1 MVDSNLKSIM
11 LLAALITGIG
21 LIVISIIGLSVVGQ
35 VAYFILAVIDDSLWT
50 PQYKYVDGVGT
61 NITETA
67 QYTAA
72 KAQLDD
78 DLTNIT
84 LALQTAAIVIGLI
97 GLVIVILVFF
107 MKGGILDMIKGTR
120 TASE

>member
-1 MVDSNLKSIM
+1 MADSNLKSIL

-50 PQYKYVDGVGT
+50 DQYKFINGVNG
-61 NITETA
+61 TETT
-67 QYTAA
+67 QYIAA
-72 KAQLDD
+72 KAQLDN
-78 DLTNIT
+78 DLSNIT
-84 LALQTAAIVIGLI
+84 LALATAAIVIGLI

-120 TASE
+120 VSGGE